1 MWRKFNPKKR
11 GNFTGI
17 YALYQDHNL
26 VYIGYT
32 TNVYSRLRKHE
43 ISYDLAK
50 YKQVDDHNIAK
61 ALEEKLIKRLTPSFN
76 KDFIKP
82 DVETKAFSCQL
93 ELDVWKALKIKHAI
107 KDKPVAD
114 IVNEAL
120 REQLKRWVE
129 IGNQAS

>member
-1 MWRKFNPKKR
+1 MWRKFNPKKHK
-11 GNFTGI
+11 NITGV
-17 YALYQDHNL
+17 YALYQNHTL
-26 VYIGYT
+26 VYIGYS
-32 TNVYSRLRKHE
+32 TNVFTRLKKHE

-120 REQLKRWVE
+120 REQLKRWVD

>member
-1 MWRKFNPKKR
+1 MWRKFNPKIKV
-11 GNFTGI
+11 NFTGI
-17 YALYQDHNL
+17 YALYLDHKL
-26 VYIGYT
+26 IYIGYST
-32 TNVYSRLRKHE
+32 SVPSRLKKHE

-50 YKQVDDHNIAK
+50 YKKIDDHNQAK
-61 ALEEKLIKRLTPSFN
+61 ALEEKLIRRLTPSFN
-76 KDFIKP
+76 KDFIRP

-93 ELDVWKALKIKHAI
+93 ELDVWKAIKIKHAI
-107 KDKPVAD
+107 KDKSVAD